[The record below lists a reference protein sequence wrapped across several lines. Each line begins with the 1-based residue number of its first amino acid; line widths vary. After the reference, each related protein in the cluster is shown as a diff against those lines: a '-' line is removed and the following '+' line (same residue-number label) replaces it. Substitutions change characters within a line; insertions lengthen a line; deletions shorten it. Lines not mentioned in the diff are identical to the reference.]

1 MKVLVIRFSSIG
13 DILLCTPV
21 IRCMRNQRQANI
33 TFLTGEKFKNLLSGS
48 PYIDR
53 IVTDAEGI
61 MATRRWIQAQN
72 FDLIID
78 LHKNRT
84 STLLTLGLSTTVTRY
99 DKLNVKKWWY
109 VLTKQ
114 KVLPDKH
121 LVDRYFDAL
130 KKVNVSND
138 GLGLDFPLNPDAAV
152 NDLPPSYNVIVLGA
166 AHKTKRIP
174 EAIVSQWVQRSS
186 LPVVLIGGADVT
198 REGKSLCEIYS
209 KKVINFTG
217 QLTIDES
224 AYVLSRAEKILTGD
238 TGMMHLSAALK
249 KSVIVLWGN
258 TTPAFGM
265 YPYYG
270 NQHVIWQSKEVPDLS
285 CRPCSKL
292 GFQECPKGHF
302 KCMMLQKAEDW

>member
-1 MKVLVIRFSSIG
+1 M
-13 DILLCTPV
+13 
-21 IRCMRNQRQANI
+21 
-33 TFLTGEKFKNLLSGS
+33 TGEKFKNLLSGN

-53 IVTDAEGI
+53 IVTDSEGL
-61 MATRRWIQAQN
+61 MTTRKWIQDQN
-72 FDLIID
+72 FDLIVD
-78 LHKNRT
+78 LHKNRI
-84 STLLTLGLSTTVTRY
+84 SILLTLGLKAKLIRY

-109 VLTKQ
+109 VLTK
-114 KVLPDKH
+114 KNVLPDKH

-130 KKVNVSND
+130 RNENINND
-138 GLGLDFPLNPDAAV
+138 GLGLDFSLNRDAIV
-152 NDLPPSYNVIVLGA
+152 NDLPSHYNVIVLGA

-174 EAIVSQWVQRSS
+174 ENIVSQWVQRSS
-186 LPVVLIGGADVT
+186 LPVVLIGGADVVN
-198 REGKSLCEIYS
+198 EGKSLAGGLTE
-209 KKVINFTG
+209 KVINATG
-217 QLTIDES
+217 QLSIDES

-270 NQHVIWQSKEVPDLS
+270 NQPVGWQSKEVHNLA

>member
-21 IRCMRNQRQANI
+21 IRCVRNQCQANI

-84 STLLTLGLSTTVTRY
+84 STLLTLGLSTTVIRY

-138 GLGLDFPLNPDAAV
+138 GLGLDFPLNPEAAV
-152 NDLPPSYNVIVLGA
+152 NDLPPRYNVIVLGA

-174 EAIVSQWVQRSS
+174 ESIVSQWVQRSS
-186 LPVVLIGGADVT
+186 FPVVLIGGADVT

-209 KKVINFTG
+209 EKVINFTG

-224 AYVLSRAEKILTGD
+224 AYVLSCAEKILTGD

-270 NQHVIWQSKEVPDLS
+270 NQHMIWQSREVPDLS

>member
-21 IRCMRNQRQANI
+21 IRCVRNQCQANI
-33 TFLTGEKFKNLLSGS
+33 TFLTGEKFKTLLSGS
-48 PYIDR
+48 PCIDR

-84 STLLTLGLSTTVTRY
+84 STLLTLGLSTMVIRF

-130 KKVNVSND
+130 KKVNVRND

-186 LPVVLIGGADVT
+186 LPVVLIGGADVI
-198 REGKSLCEIYS
+198 REGKSLRGIYS
-209 KKVINFTG
+209 EKVINFTG

-224 AYVLSRAEKILTGD
+224 AFVLSRAEKILTGD

-270 NQHVIWQSKEVPDLS
+270 NQHMVWQSREVPDLS

>member
-21 IRCMRNQRQANI
+21 IRCVRNQCQANI
-33 TFLTGEKFKNLLSGS
+33 TFLTGEKFKTLLSGS

-84 STLLTLGLSTTVTRY
+84 STLLTLGLSTMVIRF

-138 GLGLDFPLNPDAAV
+138 GLGLDFPLNPEAAV
-152 NDLPPSYNVIVLGA
+152 NDLPPRYNVIVLGA

-174 EAIVSQWVQRSS
+174 ESIVSQWVQRSS
-186 LPVVLIGGADVT
+186 FSVVLIGGADVT
-198 REGKSLCEIYS
+198 REGKSICDIYNE
-209 KKVINFTG
+209 KVINFTG

-224 AYVLSRAEKILTGD
+224 AFVLSRAEKILTGD

-270 NQHVIWQSKEVPDLS
+270 NQHVIWQSREVPDLS

>member
-21 IRCMRNQRQANI
+21 IRCVRNQCQANI
-33 TFLTGEKFKNLLSGS
+33 TFLTGEKFKTLLSGS

-84 STLLTLGLSTTVTRY
+84 STLLTLGLSTMVIRF

-130 KKVNVSND
+130 KKVNVRND

-186 LPVVLIGGADVT
+186 LPVVLIGGADVI
-198 REGKSLCEIYS
+198 REGKSLRGIYS
-209 KKVINFTG
+209 EKVINFTG

-224 AYVLSRAEKILTGD
+224 AFVLSRAVKILTGD

-249 KSVIVLWGN
+249 KGVIVLWGN

-270 NQHVIWQSKEVPDLS
+270 NQHVIWQSREVPDLS

>member
-84 STLLTLGLSTTVTRY
+84 SILLTLGLSTTVTRY